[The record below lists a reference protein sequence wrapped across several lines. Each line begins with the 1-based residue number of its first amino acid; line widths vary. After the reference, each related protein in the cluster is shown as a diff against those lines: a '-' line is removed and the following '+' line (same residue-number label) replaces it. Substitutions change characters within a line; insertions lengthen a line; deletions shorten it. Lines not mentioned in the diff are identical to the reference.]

1 MPRRTEAAQGVSGS
15 SKHEA
20 GAVMDMFY
28 VWVGIPIVVAGAV
41 NMIRLVLDS
50 NIYTPQKFIIACVL
64 VLWALNY
71 TQRVLEAAYA

>member
-1 MPRRTEAAQGVSGS
+1 
-15 SKHEA
+15 
-20 GAVMDMFY
+20 MDMFY

-50 NIYTPQKFIIACVL
+50 NIYTPQKFIIACII

-71 TQRVLEAAYA
+71 TKRVLEVVYA

>member
-1 MPRRTEAAQGVSGS
+1 
-15 SKHEA
+15 
-20 GAVMDMFY
+20 MDMFY

-50 NIYTPQKFIIACVL
+50 NIYNPQKFIIAFVI

-71 TQRVLEAAYA
+71 TKRVLEVAYA